1 MPSYYFYGNDEF
13 AIEQAI
19 YTLKQSLDTNSLNS
33 SIIRESKDRELRQAL
48 ETALTRPLGSENRF
62 IWLQNFPTIASGH
75 ALYPLFKAVLAI
87 PLTATHLVFSSSDAP
102 VQLFKQCAQIQK
114 FDRLPPWKTDQIHQ
128 WIQTTA
134 IQFGLRLRSDTIQVL
149 QQAIRNDSRA
159 LHHALEK
166 LVLYSN
172 GDVTQLTPTVVEDL
186 ITSTTATAIDLAQ
199 ALLESNREKALRLL
213 AQLMTLN
220 EPVLKIIRTL
230 ANRFRLWLCVRSLI
244 EARQHDNVQIAQIA
258 EIRNPNQVYF
268 LRQMLGSTSS
278 DCLRDCLNAI
288 LHTEFE
294 IKSSSSNPDVL
305 LHLLIF
311 KICEQLVNSSAKCL
325 QR

>member
-19 YTLKQSLDTNSLNS
+19 HTLKQSLNINSLNS
-33 SIIRESKDRELRQAL
+33 FIVRESKDSELRQAL
-48 ETALTRPLGSENRF
+48 ETALTSPLGSGDHF
-62 IWLQNFPTIASGH
+62 IWLRNFPAIASGH
-75 ALYPLFKAVLAI
+75 VLYPLLKAVLAA

-102 VQLFKQCAQIQK
+102 TQLFKQCAQIQK
-114 FDRLPPWKTDQIHQ
+114 LDRLPPWKPDQIYQ
-128 WIQTTA
+128 WIQATA

-149 QQAIRNDSRA
+149 QQAIGNDSRA
-159 LHHALEK
+159 LHHAIEK
-166 LVLYSN
+166 LILYSN
-172 GDVTQLTPTVVEDL
+172 GDGAQLTPTIIRDL
-186 ITSTTATAIDLAQ
+186 ITSTTATALDLAQ
-199 ALLESNREKALRLL
+199 ALLEGNREKALQLL
-213 AQLMTLN
+213 AQLIGLN

-244 EARQHDNVQIAQIA
+244 EAGQHDNIQIAQIA

-278 DCLRDCLNAI
+278 DRLGRCLNAI
-288 LHTEFE
+288 LHAEFE
-294 IKSSSSNPDVL
+294 IKSSSSNPDIL

-325 QR
+325 RR

>member
-1 MPSYYFYGNDEF
+1 MPSYYFHGNDEF

-19 YTLKQSLDTNSLNS
+19 HTLKQSLNINSLNHF
-33 SIIRESKDRELRQAL
+33 IVRESKDSELRQAL
-48 ETALTRPLGSENRF
+48 ETALTSPLGSGDRF
-62 IWLQNFPTIASGH
+62 IWLRNFPAIASSH
-75 ALYPLFKAVLAI
+75 ALYPLFKAVLAA
-87 PLTATHLVFSSSDAP
+87 PLTATHLVLSNSDAP
-102 VQLFKQCAQIQK
+102 TELFKQCTQIQK
-114 FDRLPPWKTDQIHQ
+114 LDRLPPWKTDQIHQ

-149 QQAIRNDSRA
+149 QQAFGNDSRA
-159 LHHALEK
+159 LHHAIEK
-166 LVLYSN
+166 LILYSN
-172 GDVTQLTPTVVEDL
+172 GDNTQLIPAVVEDL
-186 ITSTTATAIDLAQ
+186 ITSTTATALDLAQ
-199 ALLESNREKALRLL
+199 TLVDGNKEKALRLL
-213 AQLMTLN
+213 TQLLSLN

-244 EARQHDNVQIAQIA
+244 EAGQHDNIQIAQIA

-268 LRQMLGSTSS
+268 LRQMLGSTTS
-278 DCLRDCLNAI
+278 DRLRDCLNAI

-311 KICEQLVNSSAKCL
+311 KICEQIVSSSAKCF
-325 QR
+325 